1 MKSIFNQISSV
12 FMAIIVMV
20 STMSMTVNKHY
31 CSNILVDTALFQ
43 EAKTCGMDDDSSHQS
58 DDNHEQDEKDS
69 CCSSENE
76 LIKGQD
82 ELQLQKVDF
91 NFEQVVFVA
100 AYVHSYFELFTF
112 ENSKPQSFRHYKSPP
127 DVKAIFKLDET
138 YLI

>member
-1 MKSIFNQISSV
+1 
-12 FMAIIVMV
+12 MAIIVMV

-100 AYVHSYFELFTF
+100 AYVHTTLNYSPL
-112 ENSKPQSFRHYKSPP
+112 KIQKSLSLLNIINHHNIPMTSGLTRS
-127 DVKAIFKLDET
+127 I
-138 YLI
+138 LI